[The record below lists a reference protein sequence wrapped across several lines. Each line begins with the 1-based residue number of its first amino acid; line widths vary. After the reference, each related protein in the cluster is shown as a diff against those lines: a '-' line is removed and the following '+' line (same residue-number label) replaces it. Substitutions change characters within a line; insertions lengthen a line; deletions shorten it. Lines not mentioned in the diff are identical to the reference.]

1 MPTSKTALSS
11 ATKFN
16 KSKKIDLIRLEPII
30 DILTCAIWSGRVA
43 QEKPVSVLL
52 IAEQESAK
60 TECLKFFSGT
70 TTLRYLSDMTAT
82 GIKPFKSD
90 IERGELRH
98 LILLDLVRILSHSK
112 GVGERTIQQLATLME
127 EGESGS
133 ADGGGLTSWTSSFP
147 KVGVLMGITPSFYN
161 SKKGSWRK
169 TGFMT
174 RFLPVSFEY
183 SDSTQLEIH
192 NGIKNGGANPRPQ
205 PILLPKLSSVITI
218 PERLGDRI
226 KDIAMMCG
234 RQNLTYGFRYHKNLR
249 TLAKASALE
258 NKRTMV
264 NDEDLNR
271 VLPWAKFFNGNEIIK
286 L

>member
-1 MPTSKTALSS
+1 MNASKPVKAPTPRV
-11 ATKFN
+11 
-16 KSKKIDLIRLEPII
+16 DLIRLEPII

-43 QEKPVSVLL
+43 NEKPVSVLL

-60 TECLKFFSGT
+60 TECLKFFAGT
-70 TTLRYLSDMTAT
+70 MTLRYLSDMTAT
-82 GIKPFKSD
+82 GIKPYKND
-90 IERGELRH
+90 IERGDLRH

-133 ADGGGLTSWTSSFP
+133 SDGGGATQWGSETNTFP

-174 RFLPVSFEY
+174 RFLPVSFRY
-183 SDSTQLEIH
+183 GNDTQITIH
-192 NGIKNGGANPRPQ
+192 NGILNGQAIITPRP
-205 PILLPKLSSVITI
+205 IILPKILRPITI
-218 PERLGDRI
+218 PLPQGMKL
-226 KDIAMMCG
+226 KDVAIICG
-234 RQNLTYGFRYHKNLR
+234 AQNGTYGFRYHKSLR
-249 TLAKASALE
+249 TLAKASALQGGR
-258 NKRTMV
+258 NSV
-264 NDEDLNR
+264 NDFDVNR
-271 VLPWAKFFNGNEIIK
+271 VLPWAKFFNGNDTIE